1 MSDIVDTEGE
11 VVADEPVKPADIPVE
26 DLPAYTIAGTVQ
38 WLRDPK
44 NAATIEEFGKRLDVG
59 TKRFAQRVEEEFAP
73 VGQLMV
79 NMAKDESVAQS
90 VLDDFLRSL
99 TGIED

>member
-1 MSDIVDTEGE
+1 MSDVVETEGIAVE
-11 VVADEPVKPADIPVE
+11 ETVRPADIPVDE
-26 DLPAYTIAGTVQ
+26 LPTYTIAGAVQ

-44 NAATIEEFGKRLDVG
+44 NEARIEAFGRELDRR

-79 NMAKDESVAQS
+79 NMAKDETIAQS
-90 VLDDFLRSL
+90 VLDDFLRSI